1 MVRLQCQTPPFIS
14 KFNLAW
20 PIVWLSPY
28 IFNPFLACISYG
40 FTNTIST
47 DSHGVGIYGKVIA
60 ISAELLAVS
69 FNLSCMWIR
78 VLGSCHV
85 LVEVE
90 KTCRFSFTSPIL
102 FFVLRSL
109 KVSTLSQVWFLEE
122 EKIPVVS
129 SSEEEG
135 KRHKIMMKSPWEIL
149 QSPVGSGGVIS
160 LLSSV
165 NIPENLSKMGV
176 EYIEVRRVLS
186 ILFVCLIWNLTPS
199 KLQTSGT
206 KNFC

>member
-1 MVRLQCQTPPFIS
+1 MVLLT
-14 KFNLAW
+14 
-20 PIVWLSPY
+20 
-28 IFNPFLACISYG
+28 
-40 FTNTIST
+40 
-47 DSHGVGIYGKVIA
+47 
-60 ISAELLAVS
+60 LLAHRLSWSWNIQEGDCYLCRTTSSVS
-69 FNLSCMWIR
+69 FNLSCMWIQ

-90 KTCRFSFTSPIL
+90 KTCKFSFTGPIL

-129 SSEEEG
+129 CSEEEG

-176 EYIEVRRVLS
+176 EYIEVRHVLS
-186 ILFVCLIWNLTPS
+186 ILFVWLIWNLTLS
-199 KLQTSGT
+199 TLQTRGT
-206 KNFC
+206 KSFCYW

>member
-1 MVRLQCQTPPFIS
+1 
-14 KFNLAW
+14 
-20 PIVWLSPY
+20 
-28 IFNPFLACISYG
+28 
-40 FTNTIST
+40 
-47 DSHGVGIYGKVIA
+47 
-60 ISAELLAVS
+60 
-69 FNLSCMWIR
+69 
-78 VLGSCHV
+78 V

-90 KTCRFSFTSPIL
+90 KTCKFSFTSPIL

-186 ILFVCLIWNLTPS
+186 ILFVWLI
-199 KLQTSGT
+199 
-206 KNFC
+206 